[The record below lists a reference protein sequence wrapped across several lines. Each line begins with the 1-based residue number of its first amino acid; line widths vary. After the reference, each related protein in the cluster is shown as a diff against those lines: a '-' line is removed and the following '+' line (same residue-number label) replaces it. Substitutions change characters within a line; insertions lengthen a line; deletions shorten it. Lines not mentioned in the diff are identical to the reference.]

1 MCPRQCGQGWGG
13 PLQGI
18 PVPTLSPWTWA
29 LSQLPQLLR
38 SGSLFLTLPGT
49 GLLDQVLPMGLTGD
63 LDEPALVDLGQHLL
77 HGS

>member
-1 MCPRQCGQGWGG
+1 MAKGGVGPCRGFQCPA
-13 PLQGI
+13 
-18 PVPTLSPWTWA
+18 LSPWTWA

-77 HGS
+77 HGG